1 MTTRS
6 MNLIYIVC
14 MVVVVLFAVAFI
26 GISALYFNS
35 KKRLY
40 AAKVEDPKIEVTVK
54 KDLKHLQKKY
64 GEPKA
69 IAVGVN
75 KKKKRE
81 KKTSNILS
89 GFLIAFYVILLGLVA
104 FAAVEQQAGGQ
115 LFMGDTAMLVIHTE
129 SMEEVYRS
137 NKNELSN
144 HNLLGE
150 ENRIERYSFI
160 TLKKVTREEDLVPYK
175 VYAFKM
181 DSKEEGKT
189 ITIVHRLLDITEKE
203 GKKTFTFRGDA
214 NPSSMTGEIG
224 IDFDQ
229 IVGEWTGY
237 KNLTLG
243 MFIIYLQSGIGIIT
257 LLTAFMLLL
266 IYSILYTKSADQYE
280 IRYEAILYSLIGVD
294 KEGNEIVSKE
304 AIPNTVVSPA
314 NAVEKK
320 KDGEIVSSPAFAFE
334 ETPNA
339 GTEKRGV
346 SKEEKKEQ
354 ETVSPLP
361 SYNSIKT
368 KRVYFVTKKE
378 KANLFLRQGE
388 KKVALKLLSQNEEEG
403 FLYGFYGNIKK
414 GSFVLIDEKGD
425 SPFQK
430 KGYRSFIS
438 FDPSEKETIS
448 VSNAKA
454 SLLEENGNLVYF
466 LSKGSS
472 FEALKEGEYF
482 LTFRFKKTDSIDY
495 NPADYS
501 KISIR
506 YNGRKKGEKR
516 YEA

>member
-40 AAKVEDPKIEVTVK
+40 VAKVEDPKIEVIVK

-69 IAVGVN
+69 IALGIN

-81 KKTSNILS
+81 KKASNILS
-89 GFLIAFYVILLGLVA
+89 GFLIAFYVVLLGLVA
-104 FAAVEQQAGGQ
+104 FAAIEQQAGGQ

-137 NKNELSN
+137 NQVELSN

-150 ENRIERYSFI
+150 ENRIERYSFV
-160 TLKKVTREEDLVPYK
+160 TLKKVTSEDELVPYK

-189 ITIVHRLLDITEKE
+189 ITIVHRLLDITEKD
-203 GKKTFTFRGDA
+203 GKKAFTFRGDA
-214 NPSSMTGEIG
+214 NPSSMTGEIAIG
-224 IDFDQ
+224 FDQ
-229 IVGEWTGY
+229 VIGEWTGY

-257 LLTAFMLLL
+257 LLTAFMLLI
-266 IYSILYTKSADQYE
+266 IYSILYTKSTDQYE
-280 IRYEAILYSLIGVD
+280 IRYEAILYGLIGVD
-294 KEGNEIVSKE
+294 K
-304 AIPNTVVSPA
+304 
-314 NAVEKK
+314 
-320 KDGEIVSSPAFAFE
+320 DGYPIEE
-334 ETPNA
+334 ETPTVPVPALAIEGKKEEEGAPTLAFKAEEENA
-339 GTEKRGV
+339 TMEKRGA
-346 SKEEKKEQ
+346 SKLNENEKKGL
-354 ETVSPLP
+354 LP
-361 SYNSIKT
+361 SYPSSKNVT

-378 KANLFLRQGE
+378 KANLFLKQGE

-403 FLYGFYGNIKK
+403 SLYGFYGNLKK

-430 KGYRSFIS
+430 KGYHSFIS
-438 FDPSEKETIS
+438 FERSEKETIS

-454 SLLEENGNLVYF
+454 SLLEESGNLVYF

-495 NPADYS
+495 NPDDYS
-501 KISIR
+501 RISIR

>member
-1 MTTRS
+1 MTTSS

-14 MVVVVLFAVAFI
+14 MVVVVLFAIAFI

-40 AAKVEDPKIEVTVK
+40 VAKVEDPKIEVTVK

-69 IAVGVN
+69 IALGIN

-81 KKTSNILS
+81 KKASNVLS

-129 SMEEVYRS
+129 SMSEVYRS

-160 TLKKVTREEDLVPYK
+160 TLKKVTSEEELVPYK

-189 ITIVHRLLDITEKE
+189 ITIVHRLLDITEKD

-224 IDFDQ
+224 IGFDQ
-229 IVGEWTGY
+229 IVGEWTGN

-257 LLTAFMLLL
+257 LLTAFMLLI
-266 IYSILYTKSADQYE
+266 IYSILYTKSTDQYE

-294 KEGNEIVSKE
+294 KEGNEIAKGEE
-304 AIPNTVVSPA
+304 APTPVISPA

-320 KDGEIVSSPAFAFE
+320 KDGETVPSPVLSFE
-334 ETPNA
+334 EAPNA
-339 GTEKRGV
+339 GMEKRGA
-346 SKEEKKEQ
+346 SMEERREQ
-354 ETVSPLP
+354 TTVSSLP
-361 SYNSIKT
+361 SFREVKT

-378 KANLFLRQGE
+378 KATLFLKQGDR
-388 KKVALKLLSQNEEEG
+388 KVALKLLSQNEEEG
-403 FLYGFYGNIKK
+403 FLYGFYGSLKEGK
-414 GSFVLIDEKGD
+414 FVLVDENGNT
-425 SPFQK
+425 PFGK

-438 FDPSEKETIS
+438 FDANEKETIAIT
-448 VSNAKA
+448 NAKA
-454 SLLEENGNLVYF
+454 SLLEENGNVVYF

-472 FEALKEGEYF
+472 FQVLKDGEFF
-482 LTFRFKKTDSIDY
+482 LTFRFKKNNAINYDPT
-495 NPADYS
+495 AYS

-506 YNGRKKGEKR
+506 YNGERKGAKR